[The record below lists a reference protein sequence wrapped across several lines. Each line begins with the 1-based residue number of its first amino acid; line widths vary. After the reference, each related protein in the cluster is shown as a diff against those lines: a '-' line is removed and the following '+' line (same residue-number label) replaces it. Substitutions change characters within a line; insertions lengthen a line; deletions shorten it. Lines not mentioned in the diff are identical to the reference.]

1 MNIYEWIC
9 ERIKTE
15 LEEYDLTPISL
26 GDMEGMTLSELYEL
40 IHNQQQ
46 IIWNIMEYIQQGYV
60 EENEILKDI
69 LRRLYNDS
77 TT

>member
-1 MNIYEWIC
+1 
-9 ERIKTE
+9 
-15 LEEYDLTPISL
+15 
-26 GDMEGMTLSELYEL
+26 MEGMTLSELYEL